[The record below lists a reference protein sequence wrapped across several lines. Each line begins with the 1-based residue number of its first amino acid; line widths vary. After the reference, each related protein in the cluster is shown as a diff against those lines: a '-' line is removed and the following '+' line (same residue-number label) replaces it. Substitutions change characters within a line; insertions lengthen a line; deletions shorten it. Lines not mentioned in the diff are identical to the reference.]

1 MTPGPQLD
9 NTLQRQS
16 EVSKA
21 AGVGVGV
28 QVWSLGPGRE
38 VDQGEEQF

>member
-1 MTPGPQLD
+1 MTPGPQLE

-21 AGVGVGV
+21 AGRGRGGV

-38 VDQGEEQF
+38 AYQGEE